1 MKKSL
6 NEELSRIKG
15 VMKMVNENEF
25 ESQPQESHEQGITG
39 DKIVMAALDDINWG
53 LLDNNMKRGAIGY
66 RSEIR
71 HEFRLYKELYILEFT
86 FYFGRDMDSEGYD
99 AYKGCD
105 IEFVETPPNMK
116 DELMDFNYYP
126 SEEVQNKI
134 DEIVRQHFRESGNNE
149 PDSMKSLGM
158 SYKDFM

>member
-1 MKKSL
+1 MKKTL

-25 ESQPQESHEQGITG
+25 ESQPQGSHEQGITG
-39 DKIVMAALDDINWG
+39 DKIVMAALDDMNW
-53 LLDNNMKRGAIGY
+53 DFNMKRSVTGY
-66 RSEIR
+66 RAEIR

-86 FYFGRDMDSEGYD
+86 FYFGKDVNSEGYES
-99 AYKGCD
+99 YKGCD
-105 IEFVETPPNMK
+105 IEFVEAPPNMK

-134 DEIVRQHFRESGNNE
+134 DEIVRQYFRESGNNE

-158 SYKDFM
+158 SHKDFM